1 MKDQIATALQPLR
14 EIASLKP
21 FADDFSQRSKE
32 IYDSIARHAFEIF
45 ESNGGVSGRDREN
58 WLTAEAELL
67 HPVHLDIAESDEAVT
82 VRAELPGFSAKELEI
97 RLAPRRLAITG
108 KRQTKQEQSA
118 ENTVYSERCVD
129 QVFRLVELPAEVNPE
144 KATATL
150 NDGVLQLAI
159 PKVTVARSVKAQGR
173 GA

>member
-1 MKDQIATALQPLR
+1 MKDQAATALQPLR
-14 EIASLKP
+14 EIASLQP
-21 FADDFSQRSKE
+21 FSDDFSQRSKE
-32 IYDSIARHAFEIF
+32 IYDSIARRAFEIF
-45 ESNGGVSGRDREN
+45 ESSGRVSGRDHED
-58 WLTAEAELL
+58 WLKAEAELL

-82 VRAELPGFSAKELEI
+82 VRAEVPGFSPKELEI

-159 PKVTVARSVKAQGR
+159 PKATLTRSVKAQGR

>member
-1 MKDQIATALQPLR
+1 MKDQAATALQPLR
-14 EIASLKP
+14 EIASLQP
-21 FADDFSQRSKE
+21 FSDDFSQRSKE
-32 IYDSIARHAFEIF
+32 IYDSIARRAFEIF
-45 ESNGGVSGRDREN
+45 ESSGRVSGRDHEN
-58 WLTAEAELL
+58 WLQAEAELL
-67 HPVHLDIAESDEAVT
+67 HPIHLDIAESDEAVT
-82 VRAELPGFSAKELEI
+82 VWAEIPGFSAKELEI

-108 KRQTKQEQSA
+108 KRQTTQEQST

-159 PKVTVARSVKAQGR
+159 PKATLTRSVKAQGR

>member
-1 MKDQIATALQPLR
+1 MKDQAATALQPLR

-21 FADDFSQRSKE
+21 FTDDFSQRSKE
-32 IYDSIARHAFEIF
+32 IYDSIARRAFEIF
-45 ESNGGVSGRDREN
+45 ESSGGVSGHDDED
-58 WLTAEAELL
+58 WLKAEAELL

-82 VRAELPGFSAKELEI
+82 VRAEVPGFSAKELEI

-159 PKVTVARSVKAQGR
+159 PKATLTRSVKAQGK

>member
-1 MKDQIATALQPLR
+1 MKDQAATALQPLR
-14 EIASLKP
+14 EIASLQP
-21 FADDFSQRSKE
+21 FSDDFSRRSEE
-32 IYDSIARHAFEIF
+32 IYDSIARRAFEIF
-45 ESNGGVSGRDREN
+45 ESSGRVSGRNHEN
-58 WLTAEAELL
+58 WLKAEAELL
-67 HPVHLDIAESDEAVT
+67 HPIHLDITESDEAVT
-82 VRAELPGFSAKELEI
+82 VRAEVPGFSAKELEI

-108 KRQTKQEQSA
+108 KRQTTQEQST

-150 NDGVLQLAI
+150 SDGILQLAI
-159 PKVTVARSVKAQGR
+159 PKVTLTRSVKAQSR

>member
-1 MKDQIATALQPLR
+1 MKDQAATALQPLR

-21 FADDFSQRSKE
+21 FTDDFSRRSEE
-32 IYDSIARHAFEIF
+32 IYDSIARRAFEIF
-45 ESNGGVSGRDREN
+45 ESSGRVSGRNHED
-58 WLTAEAELL
+58 WLKAEAELL

-82 VRAELPGFSAKELEI
+82 VRAEVPGFSAKELEI

-144 KATATL
+144 KAAATL
-150 NDGVLQLAI
+150 NEGVLQLTI
-159 PKVTVARSVKAQGR
+159 PKVTLARSVKAQSR